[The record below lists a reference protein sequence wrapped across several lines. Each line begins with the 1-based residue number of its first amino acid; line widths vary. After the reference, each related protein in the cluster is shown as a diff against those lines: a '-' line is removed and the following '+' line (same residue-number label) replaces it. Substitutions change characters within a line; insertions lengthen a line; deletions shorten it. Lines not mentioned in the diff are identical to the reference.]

1 MPSLRGRVW
10 QLGDGFSCHQIVPNR
25 FDFRRTADWAAAEEH
40 LFEESGLSFA
50 GEIGDG
56 DLLVAGTSF
65 GRGHAHYHLQAIKA
79 LQRRGVGAVFAVSF
93 NAIFQRTA
101 INEGFPAWAYGS
113 ALAELTVTGHE
124 LDVDLDTGLA
134 RNLSTGQERKLS
146 PVAEVVR
153 EILDAGGL
161 EASTLARLTK

>member
-10 QLGDGFSCHQIVPNR
+10 QLGDGFGCHRIVPNR

-40 LFEESGLSFA
+40 LFEESGLDFA
-50 GEIGDG
+50 DRIGAG
-56 DLLVAGTSF
+56 DLLLAGTSF
-65 GRGHAHYHLQAIKA
+65 GRGHAHYHLQAVKA
-79 LQRRGVGAVFAVSF
+79 LQRRGIGAVFAVSF

-101 INEGFPAWAYGS
+101 INEGFPAWAYG
-113 ALAELTVTGHE
+113 APLAELVGAGDE
-124 LDVDLDTGLA
+124 LEIDLGTGLA
-134 RNLSTGQERKLS
+134 RNTGTGGTRQLP

-161 EASTLARLTK
+161 EASTLARLAR